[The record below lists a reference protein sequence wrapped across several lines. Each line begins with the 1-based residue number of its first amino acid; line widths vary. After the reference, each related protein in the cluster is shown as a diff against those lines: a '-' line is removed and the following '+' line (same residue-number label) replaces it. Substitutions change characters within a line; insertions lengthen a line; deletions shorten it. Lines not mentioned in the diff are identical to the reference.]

1 MQLLK
6 NYFIEKASEEIQK
19 LAIEDQ
25 DISISFDI
33 FSYEEGFNLGLTRD
47 GDELSFFYFEE
58 ELSFEIYNECYENFI
73 IKVSSID
80 NFEYLKEA
88 IDLLVVLFI
97 HENWH
102 ESVGIFMVSDFWNL
116 VELSKIQK
124 LDLSLGYPC
133 MSK

>member
-6 NYFIEKASEEIQK
+6 DYFIEKTSEEIQK
-19 LAIEDQ
+19 LAIEDR

-47 GDELSFFYFEE
+47 GDELSFVYFEE
-58 ELSFEIYNECYENFI
+58 ELSFIIYNECYENFI